1 MPSLSAYL
9 ALALILRVTL
19 IAYGIWMDSWAHLPY
34 TDVDYHVFTDG
45 AELISRGRSPFEL
58 PTYRYTPLLAL
69 LLVPNVWV
77 HRAWGKLLFCAADL
91 GVGALLYAFL
101 ARRRV
106 PAHVARRCA
115 CAWLFNP
122 LAVNVS
128 TRGNAESL
136 TALLLLLS
144 LHALAGGRPAGAGGL
159 LAAATHFKLYP
170 VIYAPAFVACLEP
183 TLLAVTRARLAFVG
197 GLVAA
202 WTALAALAYGW
213 CGEAYVRETLLY
225 HVSRADVR
233 HNFSPYFYAL
243 YLAGDGGDCG
253 GGDAGAGDAGA
264 AADDDCGGGGV
275 RRLLSLVAF
284 APQAV
289 LLLAAAARLGRDLPF
304 CMFVQT
310 LVFVAFNKVSTAQ
323 YFVWYHVLL
332 PLVLPSSAALQ
343 SQQLGA
349 TARWV
354 GAWLGSLGLWL
365 FCAYLLEYRGVAAFV
380 AVWLASLAF
389 FAANVGL
396 VRLLVRAHAPSPLF
410 REGRLAR
417 QCIVAT
423 VFTATER

>member
-9 ALALILRVTL
+9 TLALILRVTL

-183 TLLAVTRARLAFVG
+183 C
-197 GLVAA
+197 LVY
-202 WTALAALAYGW
+202 T
-213 CGEAYVRETLLY
+213 
-225 HVSRADVR
+225 SD
-233 HNFSPYFYAL
+233 
-243 YLAGDGGDCG
+243 
-253 GGDAGAGDAGA
+253 
-264 AADDDCGGGGV
+264 AADDWT
-275 RRLLSLVAF
+275 
-284 APQAV
+284 AV
-289 LLLAAAARLGRDLPF
+289 
-304 CMFVQT
+304 
-310 LVFVAFNKVSTAQ
+310 
-323 YFVWYHVLL
+323 
-332 PLVLPSSAALQ
+332 
-343 SQQLGA
+343 
-349 TARWV
+349 
-354 GAWLGSLGLWL
+354 
-365 FCAYLLEYRGVAAFV
+365 
-380 AVWLASLAF
+380 
-389 FAANVGL
+389 
-396 VRLLVRAHAPSPLF
+396 
-410 REGRLAR
+410 
-417 QCIVAT
+417 
-423 VFTATER
+423 